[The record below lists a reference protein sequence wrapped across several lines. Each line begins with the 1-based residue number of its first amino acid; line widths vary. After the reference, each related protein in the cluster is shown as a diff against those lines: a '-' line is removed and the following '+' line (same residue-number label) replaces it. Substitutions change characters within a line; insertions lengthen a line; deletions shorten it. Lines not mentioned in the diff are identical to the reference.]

1 MERLIRIGLLTGALT
16 GLAFFVGCGGDPGER
31 TGDDKQ
37 TKTENV
43 EQVDQAQHS
52 DNDGNDP
59 FKPKRCPPGKL
70 DDSSNGD
77 CPPGHQ

>member
-1 MERLIRIGLLTGALT
+1 MERLIRIGLLTGTLT
-16 GLAFFVGCGGDPGER
+16 GLAFFTACGGDPGQP
-31 TGDDKQ
+31 TDDQ
-37 TKTENV
+37 AKTENT

-59 FKPKRCPPGKL
+59 FKQKRCPPGKA
-70 DDSSNGD
+70 DDSKNGD